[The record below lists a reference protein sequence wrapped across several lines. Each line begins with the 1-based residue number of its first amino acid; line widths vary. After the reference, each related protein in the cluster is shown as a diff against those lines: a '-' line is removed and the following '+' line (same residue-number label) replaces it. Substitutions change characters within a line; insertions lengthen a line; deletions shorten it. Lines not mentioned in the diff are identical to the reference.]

1 MELFAFM
8 YKSIHLTDMK
18 YEVKKLTP
26 FRLLSLYAY
35 DALKKGHNMFALM
48 IELDVTDIRQKL
60 RSQRKEGHNTSFFG
74 FLLS

>member
-8 YKSIHLTDMK
+8 YKSIYLTDMK

-35 DALKKGHNMFALM
+35 DALKKGHNMFAL